1 MDKDKLF
8 EDVINTIDF
17 ENPDSKTNELNYWG
31 IDDKNPLQEE
41 IISLYNNPSV
51 KIWKKN
57 KFLNYET
64 TISNIAKKLIEKY
77 DN

>member
-51 KIWKKN
+51 KIWKK
-57 KFLNYET
+57 K
-64 TISNIAKKLIEKY
+64 
-77 DN
+77 